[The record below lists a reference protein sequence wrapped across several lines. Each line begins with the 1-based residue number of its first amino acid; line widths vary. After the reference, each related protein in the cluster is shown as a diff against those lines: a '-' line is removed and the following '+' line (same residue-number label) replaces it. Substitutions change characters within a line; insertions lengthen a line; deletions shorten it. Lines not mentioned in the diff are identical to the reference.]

1 MPLDGQTTGGL
12 TTDDGVGLGHLG
24 RHPLKSDRYLV
35 TGLPV
40 GLGDTVKQ
48 VGRREVTHAG
58 PLPSL
63 VLQKVG
69 VQQYEDLVGMQEM
82 PLVINDTE
90 AVCVTISGNADIGST
105 LDNLLGQSLEGS
117 RIRRRKAPTKE
128 GVATLVNGIDVA
140 TGRHKDGLE
149 AGAGNAKHGVED
161 DLEVGVAD
169 GLQIDMIK
177 DRVDVPVH

>member
-1 MPLDGQTTGGL
+1 
-12 TTDDGVGLGHLG
+12 
-24 RHPLKSDRYLV
+24 
-35 TGLPV
+35 
-40 GLGDTVKQ
+40 
-48 VGRREVTHAG
+48 
-58 PLPSL
+58 
-63 VLQKVG
+63 
-69 VQQYEDLVGMQEM
+69 M

-128 GVATLVNGIDVA
+128 GVATFVNSIDVA
-140 TGRHKDGLE
+140 PGRHKDGLE